1 MTVLKFVNVSLFLAQ
16 MANQYKIPSPPIHF
30 TESEIDKEPIQ
41 PYHCNTPIIRV
52 SKSSSELM
60 NDSTARGSPQT
71 RLEKQG
77 PKITPKRDLRRKD
90 PQVRFTATES
100 SPLAYEEVNSQAPT
114 NIQKKLEDSQGHEVA
129 VIFSNLG
136 STSKAKIRKTDKSL
150 PKLCF
155 TEVKTVDPEND
166 TCNES
171 PVLPGDESF
180 NDCSESSPTPRSH
193 KRPSQNISF
202 ENRPCSSLSKESAGK
217 LTTEFDGNLSAS
229 NKKVRSMAQEYDRGS
244 IRDDKLQVQES
255 VDEKLTPLSECSNE
269 KFDQSLDVNWNE
281 SVVSEHGKSKYH
293 MNKSYEEIID
303 SHSEPAPA
311 IEMKTN
317 KQPTSTVQTSI
328 PLQGL
333 TKQAK
338 ENISSELMPKSGF
351 KPDLK
356 HKSTSEVQNTD
367 KLAQGN
373 GVTVVI
379 NSYGEVGT
387 TGFPNEEDQIAA
399 QLVRDME
406 QRFSQHEVERTAPSR
421 ISRSSVLG
429 KRKNAS
435 DNSAISV
442 KKPKVAPQFQNVQVL
457 VKAPKSGY
465 KNNNSFDPEIGD
477 EWSSNSALET
487 KPRQTRSRSRVTKT
501 SANEPNKQKNLNQ
514 RARSST
520 SINSSARVS
529 RAASKDGDTSDS
541 LVKLELV
548 DEKLVPHSSGRK
560 RQRSVSRNLASES
573 KEGSRKDIARHE
585 IGHPYVC
592 VASSS
597 IDNEGHL
604 GCEKSSRD
612 RLHGGALPAATTDE
626 RLSSKISATKDT
638 VQLELTEKGPL
649 EKSSPCSHKTSMGAG
664 GYQRKVGTDIAKALA
679 SKSSGL
685 QNPNTDQAID
695 MPVAL
700 DEAPIPSEKATPL
713 SAIAFARVTKPA
725 SQKLLDGF
733 RSLLDDLK
741 RTTLEAEEE
750 REMIGLLCHSL
761 QEVHEAG
768 RRRKPSVK

>member
-1 MTVLKFVNVSLFLAQ
+1 MRL
-16 MANQYKIPSPPIHF
+16 
-30 TESEIDKEPIQ
+30 DK
-41 PYHCNTPIIRV
+41 R
-52 SKSSSELM
+52 
-60 NDSTARGSPQT
+60 
-71 RLEKQG
+71 G
-77 PKITPKRDLRRKD
+77 PKITPKRDFHRKD

-114 NIQKKLEDSQGHEVA
+114 NIQKELKDSQGHEVA

-136 STSKAKIRKTDKSL
+136 STSKVKICTTDKRL

-155 TEVKTVDPEND
+155 TDVKTVDPENN

-171 PVLPGDESF
+171 PLLPGDESF
-180 NDCSESSPTPRSH
+180 NDCSESSPTPRPH

-202 ENRPCSSLSKESAGK
+202 ENQPCSSLSKESAGE
-217 LTTEFDGNLSAS
+217 LTTKFDGNLSAS

-244 IRDDKLQVQES
+244 IREDKLQVQAS
-255 VDEKLTPLSECSNE
+255 ADEKLIPLSECLNE

-281 SVVSEHGKSKYH
+281 SVISEHSNSKFH
-293 MNKSYEEIID
+293 MNKLDEEIID
-303 SHSEPAPA
+303 THSSPIVDEFADAHSESAPI
-311 IEMKTN
+311 IEMKTY
-317 KQPTSTVQTSI
+317 KQPTNTIQTSI
-328 PLQGL
+328 TLQGL

-338 ENISSELMPKSGF
+338 ETISSELMPKSGF

-367 KLAQGN
+367 KFAQGN

-379 NSYGEVGT
+379 NSCGEVET
-387 TGFPNEEDQIAA
+387 TGFPNEDDQIAA

-406 QRFSQHEVERTAPSR
+406 QRFSQHKVERTAPSP
-421 ISRSSVLG
+421 ISRSRVLG

-442 KKPKVAPQFQNVQVL
+442 KKPKVARQFQNVQVL
-457 VKAPKSGY
+457 VEAPKSGY
-465 KNNNSFDPEIGD
+465 MDNNSFDPETED

-501 SANEPNKQKNLNQ
+501 SANELNKQKNLRR

-548 DEKLVPHSSGRK
+548 DEKLVPHSSERK
-560 RQRSVSRNLASES
+560 RQRSARRDLPSES
-573 KEGSRKDIARHE
+573 KEGSREDIPRHE
-585 IGHPYVC
+585 IGHPYIC

-597 IDNEGHL
+597 MANEGHL
-604 GCEKSSRD
+604 HSEESSKD
-612 RLHGGALPAATTDE
+612 LLHGGALPAATTNE
-626 RLSSKISATKDT
+626 RLSSKISATEDT

-649 EKSSPCSHKTSMGAG
+649 EKSSPCSRKTSKG
-664 GYQRKVGTDIAKALA
+664 GYQRKVRTDIAKALA

-685 QNPNTDQAID
+685 QSSNTDQAID

-700 DEAPIPSEKATPL
+700 DEAPIPPEKATPL
-713 SAIAFARVTKPA
+713 SAIALGRVTKLA
-725 SQKLLDGF
+725 SQKLLNGF

-768 RRRKPSVK
+768 RRRKTSVK